1 MCFFG
6 ILSLD
11 TFGPH
16 TGLLSYGLP
25 KKMGAGPY
33 GYMIKLATTQKS
45 PSVAQMTSVVHAKNH
60 VGKKNFAYK
69 ETIRIIFLRVISILI
84 SFQGNSPIFDI

>member
-1 MCFFG
+1 
-6 ILSLD
+6 
-11 TFGPH
+11 
-16 TGLLSYGLP
+16 
-25 KKMGAGPY
+25 MGAGPY
-33 GYMIKLATTQKS
+33 GYAIKLATTQKS

-60 VGKKNFAYK
+60 VGKKKNFACK

>member
-60 VGKKNFAYK
+60 VGKKK
-69 ETIRIIFLRVISILI
+69 LCL
-84 SFQGNSPIFDI
+84 QGNDTNYIFKSNKHPHFVSGKFTYI